1 MNIEGK
7 VSLQTSVIIFL
18 GYKPI
23 KGLSDPVVVLYF
35 FIETPFYFFSL
46 LKIFFKFFDILTWVH
61 HFTLLF
67 SHLKHPYVPLLL
79 SFKFKAFFSLIVD
92 VFACMEWVFL
102 NI

>member
-1 MNIEGK
+1 LAIVRHAAMNIEGK

-46 LKIFFKFFDILTWVH
+46 LKIFFKFFDILT
-61 HFTLLF
+61 
-67 SHLKHPYVPLLL
+67 
-79 SFKFKAFFSLIVD
+79 
-92 VFACMEWVFL
+92 
-102 NI
+102 